1 MGLFGKRKK
10 LEPEPCVIWHVPEG
24 RDDLVPRRAT
34 RGSMAYDLV
43 SPETVVIPRHDEKF
57 GVGSALI
64 NTWVVASIPLGYG
77 LVFRSRSGLASK
89 EGVTV
94 EAGEIDSDYRGLLKV
109 LLFNHSGADY
119 TIQAGDRIAQA
130 RIVKVY
136 ELEDSVSYEYPDP
149 DETDRGTGGFGS
161 TGK

>member
-1 MGLFGKRKK
+1 MGWWLKRKMP
-10 LEPEPCVIWHVPEG
+10 EPELCITWHIPEG
-24 RDDLVPRRAT
+24 RDDLAPRKAT

-43 SPETVVIPRHDEKF
+43 SPETVVIPRHDTQF

-64 NTWVVASIPLGYG
+64 NTWVVASIPPGYG
-77 LVFRSRSGLASK
+77 LVLRSRSGLANK
-89 EGVTV
+89 EGITV

-136 ELEDSVSYEYPDP
+136 DLKDNVLYEYPDP
-149 DETDRGTGGFGS
+149 EETERGAGGFGS

>member
-1 MGLFGKRKK
+1 MGWFRRNK
-10 LEPEPCVIWHVPEG
+10 PEPRITWHVPEG
-24 RDDLVPRRAT
+24 RDDLVPQRAT
-34 RGSMAYDLV
+34 RGSMAFDLV
-43 SPETVVIPRHDEKF
+43 SPVEVILPRHDPEL

-64 NTWVVASIPLGYG
+64 NTLVVASIPPGYA

-89 EGVTV
+89 KGVTV
-94 EAGEIDSDYRGLLKV
+94 EAGEIDADYRGLLRV

-119 TIQAGDRIAQA
+119 TIAAGDRIAQA
-130 RIVKVY
+130 RIIKVY
-136 ELEDSVSYEYPDP
+136 DLEDDISYEYPDP